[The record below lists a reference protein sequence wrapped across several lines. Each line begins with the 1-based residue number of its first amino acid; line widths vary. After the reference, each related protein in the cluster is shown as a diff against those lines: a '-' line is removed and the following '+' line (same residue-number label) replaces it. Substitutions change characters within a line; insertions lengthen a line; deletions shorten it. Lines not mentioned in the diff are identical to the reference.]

1 MRVSLETIQV
11 EKKMT
16 MSVEPAMVDVA
27 TRARHIL
34 RARAAAL
41 RQTPE
46 PTNRGI
52 NPCSNAHFA
61 PTAVNLAMNSSAS
74 SFFKS
79 FFNTAGAPS
88 TSSFASRAEIGG
100 GRTSLM
106 TLISARRRKI
116 PV

>member
-27 TRARHIL
+27 TRARRHSSA
-34 RARAAAL
+34 RARARARVSAL
-41 RQTPE
+41 ETAR
-46 PTNRGI
+46 PTNRRNRI
-52 NPCSNAHFA
+52 HHSNAHFA

-88 TSSFASRAEIGG
+88 TSSFASLSRD
-100 GRTSLM
+100 R
-106 TLISARRRKI
+106 
-116 PV
+116 